1 LTNENIAFKI
11 QINQSDCSADI
22 IYHLIGYSEQ
32 LSTNRG
38 KTYIFVLESI
48 LQSDII
54 KAINIQSSSF
64 FFENIL
70 HVFQLVWSFSKIW
83 SQKKYHRSY

>member
-22 IYHLIGYSEQ
+22 IYYLIGYSEQ

-38 KTYIFVLESI
+38 KTYIFVLELI

-64 FFENIL
+64 SFEKCSTCISTGLVFFKDME
-70 HVFQLVWSFSKIW
+70 SKEV
-83 SQKKYHRSY
+83 SP